1 MHFND
6 FHSAEKYVNGGFY
19 MRSQK
24 IISALFM
31 FVLCLLFAGCMAQ
44 EPSDAPSSDVPAAAN
59 TQSSAEAS
67 NAETTESTA
76 KATEA
81 STSAK
86 TTETTKATKKDEPAE
101 PAELTYLRAML
112 KENKATVGVAYIDF
126 LPDAEE
132 ISKNA
137 VAYDCSTNGIFN
149 EYPFLA
155 RSKIALNRGHEM
167 YALVPASKTAVITI
181 YESGIDDEGNIKDVR
196 SNVLYKGKAGEPVVI
211 ICNIHEAFSN
221 VLISVKDGKKKVEFR
236 PVISLENGRDI
247 VLTDGCYDFTYR
259 DIRAYSTEASQYLS
273 ENIDEIKNGIE
284 NGLTLRYRNEVFM
297 YNHFTIKY
305 ELGSYNDDYEFEVVR
320 EYLVDD
326 YYTMAFY
333 QPEDGEETVG
343 WRIVGKGFDYHN
355 YTPEDV
361 DD

>member
-1 MHFND
+1 
-6 FHSAEKYVNGGFY
+6 
-19 MRSQK
+19 MRSKK
-24 IISALFM
+24 IISVFFL
-31 FVLCLLFAGCMAQ
+31 FVLCLLFAGCMSQ
-44 EPSDAPSSDVPAAAN
+44 EPSDTPATDVPAAAN
-59 TQSSAEAS
+59 TQSSTEAS
-67 NAETTESTA
+67 KAETAESTASPTA

-81 STSAK
+81 STSEK
-86 TTETTKATKKDEPAE
+86 TTEVSKAKQEDEPSE

-132 ISKNA
+132 ISKYA

-155 RSKIALNRGHEM
+155 RSEIALNRGHEM

-181 YESGIDDEGNIKDVR
+181 YESGVDDEGNIKDVR
-196 SNVLYKGKAGEPVVI
+196 SNVLFKSKAGEPVVI

-236 PVISLENGRDI
+236 PGISLENGRDI
-247 VLTDGCYDFTYR
+247 ILTDGCYDFSYR

-273 ENIDEIKNGIE
+273 ENIDEIKDGVN

-297 YNHFTIKY
+297 YNHFTIKF

-326 YYTMAFY
+326 YYTLAFY
-333 QPEDGEETVG
+333 QPEDSEETVG
-343 WRIVGKGFDYHN
+343 WRVVGKGFDYHN

-361 DD
+361 ED

>member
-1 MHFND
+1 
-6 FHSAEKYVNGGFY
+6 
-19 MRSQK
+19 MRSKK

-31 FVLCLLFAGCMAQ
+31 FALCLLFAGCMAK
-44 EPSDAPSSDVPAAAN
+44 EPSDTPATDVPAAAN
-59 TQSSAEAS
+59 TQSSTEAS
-67 NAETTESTA
+67 KAETTESTAAPTA

-86 TTETTKATKKDEPAE
+86 TTKTAKKDEPAE

-126 LPDAEE
+126 LPNAEE
-132 ISKNA
+132 ISKYA

-155 RSKIALNRGHEM
+155 RSEIALNRGHDM

-181 YESGIDDEGNIKDVR
+181 YESGVDNEGNIKDNR

-236 PVISLENGRDI
+236 PGISLENGRDI
-247 VLTDGCYDFTYR
+247 ILTDGCYDFSYR

-273 ENIDEIKNGIE
+273 DNIDEIKDGVN
-284 NGLTLRYRNEVFM
+284 NGLTLRYMNEVFM
-297 YNHFTIKY
+297 YNHFTIKF

-326 YYTMAFY
+326 YYTLAFY

-343 WRIVGKGFDYHN
+343 WRVVGKGFDYHN

-361 DD
+361 ED